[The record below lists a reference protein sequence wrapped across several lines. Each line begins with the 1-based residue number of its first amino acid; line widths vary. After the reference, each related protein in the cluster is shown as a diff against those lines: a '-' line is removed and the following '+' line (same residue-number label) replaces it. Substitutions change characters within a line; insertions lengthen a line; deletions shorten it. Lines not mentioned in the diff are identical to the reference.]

1 VIRFLLW
8 ASVICGGSLAASGSA
23 RAVDITPELVCE
35 VKSSFGRRPWSREA
49 CEQVSEAL
57 RRSREPD
64 VLFAVCINE
73 STLRA
78 RAIAWTREGDKADAG
93 LCGVRCQ
100 VDAKGRCTNG
110 LVRRMRLIDLLDP
123 AVNVSVASRIL
134 AAKGSLGRYAGETR
148 DRGYA
153 SRVLAIAAA
162 LGGAR
167 VEVKSKRVREIVRR
181 ILVALNRDL
190 KS

>member
-1 VIRFLLW
+1 MTRVLLW
-8 ASVICGGSLAASGSA
+8 AVGILGCALDASSSAHAAD
-23 RAVDITPELVCE
+23 VTPELVCQ
-35 VKSSFGRRPWSREA
+35 VKSAFGRRTWSYESCSKVAR
-49 CEQVSEAL
+49 AL
-57 RRSREPD
+57 RGSSEPD

-78 RAIAWTREGDKADAG
+78 HDVAWTREGDKADAG

-100 VDAKGRCTNG
+100 VGANGRCTNG
-110 LVRRMRLIDLLDP
+110 LVRKMKLVDLFDP
-123 AVNVSVASRIL
+123 AVNVSVAARIL
-134 AAKGSLGRYAGETR
+134 ATKSSLGRYAGETR

-162 LGGAR
+162 LGGTR

-181 ILVALNRDL
+181 ILVVLNRGL
-190 KS
+190 TS

>member
-1 VIRFLLW
+1 MTRVLLCAVGIFGCALD
-8 ASVICGGSLAASGSA
+8 ASSTA
-23 RAVDITPELVCE
+23 RAADVTPELVCQ
-35 VKSSFGRRPWSREA
+35 VKSAFGRTWSAEKCSR
-49 CEQVSEAL
+49 VSEAL
-57 RRSREPD
+57 RSSSTPV

-78 RAIAWTREGDKADAG
+78 HFVAWTKEHDKADAG
-93 LCGVRCQ
+93 LCGVRCK
-100 VDAKGRCTNG
+100 VDAGGRCTNG
-110 LVRRMRLIDLLDP
+110 LVRQMRLVDLLDP
-123 AVNVSVASRIL
+123 AINVSVAARIL
-134 AAKGSLGRYAGETR
+134 ATKSSLGRYAGETR

-181 ILVALNRDL
+181 ILVVLNRDL

>member
-1 VIRFLLW
+1 MTRVLLCAVGIVGCAFH
-8 ASVICGGSLAASGSA
+8 ASSEA
-23 RAVDITPELVCE
+23 RAADVTPELVCQ
-35 VKSSFGRRPWSREA
+35 VKSAFGRRIWSYEKCSRVA
-49 CEQVSEAL
+49 EAL
-57 RRSREPD
+57 RSSSAPD

-78 RAIAWTREGDKADAG
+78 HGIAWTREGDKADAG

-100 VDAKGRCTNG
+100 VGADGRCTNG
-110 LVRRMRLIDLLDP
+110 LVKRMRLVDLFDP
-123 AVNVSVASRIL
+123 AVNVSVAARIL
-134 AAKGSLGRYAGETR
+134 ATKSSLGRYAGETR

-153 SRVLAIAAA
+153 GRVLAIAAA

-181 ILVALNRDL
+181 ILVTLNRDL